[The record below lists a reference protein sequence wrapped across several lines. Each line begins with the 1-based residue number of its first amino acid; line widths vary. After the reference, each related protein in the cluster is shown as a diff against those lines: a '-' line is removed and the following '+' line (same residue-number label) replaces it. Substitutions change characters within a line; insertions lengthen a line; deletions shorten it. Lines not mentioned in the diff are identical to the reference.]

1 MWEGLEQLIALQEL
15 DLAIART
22 DAALKAIPGQ
32 VQALEAR
39 LVQTR
44 SKLDQAKAEAED
56 LQKLRRAK
64 ERELEDFTHNLK
76 RRQARLFE
84 VKTNQEYS
92 AVLKEIEVLK
102 EKISA
107 TEEEI
112 LLLLDRIEA
121 STKAVSASEAEF
133 KLEEA
138 EFQRAKAAKEAE
150 QADLEREQVALQK
163 AREARI
169 KGTEASLLQTYTKLF
184 KSRDGLAVV
193 PVKDGSCLGC
203 HFTLRPQAYSEVRR
217 NDRLIT
223 CENCQRILYFKG

>member
-1 MWEGLEQLIALQEL
+1 MWEGLEQLITLQEL
-15 DLAIART
+15 DLAIAKT

-32 VQALEAR
+32 IQALEAR
-39 LVQTR
+39 LVQAR

-76 RRQARLFE
+76 KRQARLFE
-84 VKTNQEYS
+84 IKTNQEYS

-102 EKISA
+102 EKISV

-121 STKAVSASEAEF
+121 STKAVTASEAEF
-133 KLEEA
+133 KREED
-138 EFQRAKAAKEAE
+138 ELQQAKAAKEAE
-150 QADLEREQVALQK
+150 LADLEREQVTLQK
-163 AREARI
+163 ARQTKV
-169 KGTEASLLQTYTKLF
+169 KGIEASLLQTYTKLF

-203 HFTLRPQAYSEVRR
+203 YFTLRPQAYSEVRR
-217 NDRLIT
+217 NDRLTT